1 MTIFKK
7 FLGEYWATPAQ
18 VVPDIRISNF
28 SCEENKSFDQKPKA
42 GKIKRIIE
50 ACLSRSVVSAGY

>member
-1 MTIFKK
+1 MTNFKI

-28 SCEENKSFDQKPKA
+28 SCEENKSFDQPKA